1 MALILVCVGFLA
13 SANAPQV
20 VWTFEAQS
28 NLYAPP
34 LVADICPNPGLETVI
49 SDSDVRRLRC
59 IDAQGRPIWEYDGRW
74 KKRLT
79 SCAALSF
86 TVRPGVGTLAVG
98 NSDGTLAC
106 IDAATGAELWQK
118 PLGTMEWGGVLWA
131 DLDGDGRDELV
142 AGTETAGI
150 FALDASG
157 EILWHYAGSETDRV
171 RVRSPMAAADI
182 DADGKAELF
191 AANRFGPLCLNPD
204 GTLRWKTYL
213 GDDFSSAPV
222 IADPRGNKRPVVYCA
237 SADADAL
244 WSFDAVTGDVLEN
257 CPIESHN
264 GSYPAS
270 LAVGDVDLDGT
281 AELVVA
287 TDAGD
292 VYCLDSSLRV
302 KWVFSTE
309 GPSHAAVSLGDVD
322 GDGQIEVL
330 IASGDR
336 NLYCVDYRGVEKW
349 RYTADLRLIHP
360 ATITDVD
367 NDGKT
372 DIVLCGSDKKL
383 RCLTVGGEYAPERN
397 PWPSRRFDAAQSGS
411 SYGKAAR
418 IELVSEQR
426 PLLFNGGFEQRRELG
441 EEKQYPTASETT
453 SPSSPAG
460 LYDRMKNQ
468 PVGWVTKEPSGVFP
482 LTENE
487 KPYEGRY
494 YLRVENLGKYAE
506 ATSELI
512 PVNPCLRAI
521 RIKGAVMPQG
531 LRDAGLHI
539 AWSGLNGPI
548 EDQSVYAPALE
559 LDVWNIVER
568 ELHVPQGARWLR
580 VGCYVHDGRV
590 ALFDAIEVTGV
601 YEAPRAV
608 QVFVNQV
615 GYDAGAPKQFTA
627 ASNFVVKEAKF
638 ELLREDGAVAFRGN
652 LSHEGRIVGAYGS
665 DWGSEYWRGDFSQ
678 FDTPGRYGIRIRLD
692 GLTDSSWPFEIGEKL
707 IFSKTA
713 RPAYRFFYYQRCGMA
728 VPGFHGPCHLD
739 DAVGPDGTQ
748 FELWGGWH
756 DAGDYNTYHNAPYV
770 FGLATAY
777 AVKKAAFD
785 AQDEARARDTNGVSD
800 FFDEILWGGQHSM
813 RMMAPDGSAYGRISS
828 GYSFWGPPQLE
839 TDNIPGTGDERRLDA
854 GRGCDSSYH
863 TAAMAKIARL
873 LPPGDDRAAYVEA
886 AERGLAW
893 ALSRDMRG
901 PLQFSAIAD
910 LFAATGDEKY
920 SALARELL
928 PAANPDVLE
937 SVLLYDDLFN
947 ENNSAAM
954 KDALVKR
961 ADEIL
966 EIAQNPFGVYTFGP
980 PENPNFFNTPPTGN
994 NWHVGTSSHIL
1005 QAAQAVAKAYKYQP
1019 EPRYLEFIYD
1029 QLNWTLGNNPFDI
1042 SLVEGCGSRFLPTY
1056 HHRYA
1061 FSGVARGAVPG
1072 SVVNGITWRAPGDDR
1087 PYLDLRGLDIPDF
1100 QPNEVWLPHNTAWLG
1115 LLAWMANE

>member
-13 SANAPQV
+13 SANALQV
-20 VWTFEAQS
+20 LWTFEAQS

-34 LVADICPNPGLETVI
+34 LVADMCPDPGLEIVI
-49 SDSDVRRLRC
+49 SDADVRRLRC
-59 IDAQGRPIWEYDGRW
+59 IDAQGRQLWEYDGRW

-79 SCAALSF
+79 SSAALSF
-86 TVRPGVGTLAVG
+86 TARPGLATIAVG
-98 NSDGTLAC
+98 NSDGALAC
-106 IDAATGAELWQK
+106 VDAATGAELWQK
-118 PLGTMEWGGVLWA
+118 PLASIEWGGVLWA
-131 DLDGDGRDELV
+131 DLTGDGQDELL
-142 AGTETAGI
+142 AGTENAGI
-150 FALDASG
+150 FALNAEG
-157 EILWHYAGSETDRV
+157 ETLWHYTGSETDRV
-171 RVRSPMAAADI
+171 LVRSPMAAADI
-182 DADGKAELF
+182 DADGKPELF
-191 AANRFGPLCLNPD
+191 AASRFGLLCLNPD

-213 GDDFSSAPV
+213 GDDFNSSPV
-222 IADPRGNKRPVVYCA
+222 VADPRGNSRPAIYCA

-270 LAVGDVDLDGT
+270 IAAGDVDLNGT
-281 AELVVA
+281 AELFVA
-287 TDAGD
+287 TDAGH

-302 KWVFSTE
+302 KWVFSTQ
-309 GPSHAAVSLGDVD
+309 GASHAAVSMGDVD
-322 GDGQIEVL
+322 GDGQIEALV
-330 IASGDR
+330 ASGDR
-336 NLYCVDYRGVEKW
+336 NLYCVDWRGAEKW
-349 RYTADLRLIHP
+349 RYTTDLRLIHP

-372 DIVLCGSDKKL
+372 DILLCGSDKKL
-383 RCLTVGGEYAPERN
+383 RCLTVGGEFRPDRI

-411 SYGKAAR
+411 SYGKAPR
-418 IELVSEQR
+418 VELVTVER
-426 PLLFNGGFEQRRELG
+426 PLLFNGGFEQQRKLG
-441 EEKQYPTASETT
+441 DEKQYPPASQTLT
-453 SPSSPAG
+453 PSSPAS

-468 PVGWVTKEPSGVFP
+468 PIGWMMKQPAGGLCALER
-482 LTENE
+482 E
-487 KPYEGRY
+487 KPYEGSVS
-494 YLRVENLGKYAE
+494 LRVDNFGKYAE
-506 ATSELI
+506 AMSEPIQLE
-512 PVNPCLRAI
+512 PGLRSI
-521 RIKGAVMPQG
+521 RVRGAVKPLG
-531 LRDAGLHI
+531 LCDAGLHV
-539 AWSGLNGPI
+539 AWSGLNGDI
-548 EDQSVYAPALE
+548 ESQSVYANALE
-559 LDVWNIVER
+559 LDAWSIVER
-568 ELHVPQGARWLR
+568 ELQLPQGARWLQI
-580 VGCYVHDGRV
+580 GCYVHDGRT

-601 YEAPRAV
+601 YEVPRAV

-615 GYDAGAPKQFTA
+615 GYDAGAPKRFTA
-627 ASNFVVKEAKF
+627 AGNFVAKEAKF

-665 DWGSEYWRGDFSQ
+665 DWGSEYWRGDFTE
-678 FDTPGRYGIRIRLD
+678 FDTPGSYRIKIKLD
-692 GLTDSSWPFEIGEKL
+692 GLADSSWPFEIAQDL
-707 IFSKTA
+707 IFLKTA

-739 DAVGPDGTQ
+739 DAIAPDGTQ
-748 FELWGGWH
+748 YELWGGWH

-785 AQDEARARDTNGVSD
+785 AQDEDANGISD
-800 FFDEILWGGQHSM
+800 FLDEILWGGQQSR

-828 GYSFWGPPQLE
+828 GYGFWGPPQLE
-839 TDNIPGTGDERRLDA
+839 TDNVPGTGDERRLDA

-873 LPPGDDRAAYVEA
+873 LPQGDDRAAYIEA
-886 AERGLAW
+886 VERGLAW
-893 ALSRDMRG
+893 ALSRNMRG
-901 PLQFSAIAD
+901 PLQFSAAVD
-910 LFAATGDEKY
+910 LYAATRDKKY
-920 SALARELL
+920 AALARELL
-928 PAANPDVLE
+928 PSANVDVLE
-937 SVLLYDDLFN
+937 SVVLYDALFN

-961 ADEIL
+961 ANEIIAL
-966 EIAQNPFGVYTFGP
+966 AQNPFGVYTFGL
-980 PENPNFFNTPPTGN
+980 PEKANFFNTAPSGGG
-994 NWHVGTSSHIL
+994 WHVGTSSHIL
-1005 QAAQAVAKAYKYQP
+1005 GAAQAVAKAYKYQP

-1029 QLNWTLGNNPFDI
+1029 QLNWTLGNNPFDL
-1042 SLVEGCGSRFLPTY
+1042 SLMEGCGSRFLPTY